1 MTPERWQ
8 QIDELFHAALAHEP
22 AKRTAFLVSAC
33 GNDEELRLEVESL
46 ISFRDGC
53 EDFIETPADDLAAA
67 VLRSHNSR
75 LEPGYQIDTYRLLRH
90 LGTGGMGD
98 VYLANDTRLHREIA
112 LKLLPPQFIIDPDRA
127 RRFDQ
132 EARAAS
138 ALNHPNIVTV
148 HDIGWSN
155 SMHFITTEFVDGETL
170 REHISRQP
178 ISIDEVLNI
187 SDQICSAL
195 QAAHNAGIV
204 HRDIKPEN
212 IMLRRDGIVKVLDFG
227 LAKLAAEQEEV
238 HSRAPTKS
246 MVHTNP
252 GVVMGTVGYMSPEQA
267 RAADVDERTD
277 IWSLGVVMY
286 EMISGRAPFVGET
299 ASTLIVSIIEHE
311 PAPLS
316 INLGVPDELQR
327 IVSKCLVKN
336 REQRYQT
343 VGDILA
349 DLKRLKQRLELY
361 ATIGAIT
368 EPRKTSH
375 DAAVT
380 GSHKPLPTHDIA
392 VTRTG
397 SRLVHFVRGLKSNRR
412 RQLLAGGLAFVALIT
427 PVAYWRFKLRS
438 ANDTAVTQTNIGS
451 PVRSVL
457 VLPFENQTQN
467 PDSDY
472 LSDAIPITLST
483 QLSGSGSKVTTLGGS
498 KHTGEAVDMQE
509 AANTLGV
516 SAILTGRIAKSGDN
530 IVLSVELID
539 ARDKSQIWREQYT
552 RKLTHVLLVQL
563 SIAKEIAQR
572 LREMAFREFVFL
584 FRRWPTA
591 RELN

>member
-22 AKRTAFLVSAC
+22 GKRTAFLVSAC
-33 GNDEELRLEVESL
+33 GSDEELRHEVESL

-53 EDFIETPADDLAAA
+53 ENFIETPADDLAAA

-75 LEPGYQIDTYRLLRH
+75 LEPGYQIDTYRLIRH

-98 VYLANDTRLHREIA
+98 VYLANDTRLHRQIA
-112 LKLLPPQFIIDPDRA
+112 LKLLPPRFMIDPDRA

-155 SMHFITTEFVDGETL
+155 STHFIATEFVDGVTL
-170 REHISRQP
+170 RERLSK
-178 ISIDEVLNI
+178 EVMTLGQMLDI
-187 SDQICSAL
+187 AGQLASAL
-195 QAAHNAGIV
+195 AAAHEAGIV

-212 IMLRRDGIVKVLDFG
+212 IMLRRDGFVKVLDFG
-227 LAKLAAEQEEV
+227 LAKLAPEERDT
-238 HSRAPTKS
+238 HSQPPTKPI
-246 MVHTNP
+246 VHTNP

-267 RAADVDERTD
+267 RAADVDARTD

-286 EMISGRAPFVGET
+286 EMVSGRTPFVGET
-299 ASTLIVSIIEHE
+299 PSHIIVAIIEHQ
-311 PAPLS
+311 PVPLS
-316 INLGVPDELQR
+316 ITPEIPDELHR
-327 IVSKCLVKN
+327 IINKCLVKN
-336 REQRYQT
+336 REHRYQT
-343 VGDILA
+343 AGDLLA
-349 DLKRLKQRLELY
+349 DLKRLKQRVEVD
-361 ATIGAIT
+361 AAIGAT
-368 EPRKTSH
+368 AEPRKTRP
-375 DAAVT
+375 DAALT
-380 GSHKPLPTHDIA
+380 GIQKRVPTIDIA

-397 SRLVHFVRGLKSNRR
+397 SRVVHFVRGLKSSRR
-412 RQLLAGGLAFVALIT
+412 RQLLLAGVLAFVALIT
-427 PVAYWRFKLRS
+427 PVAYWRSKLIS
-438 ANDTAVTQTNIGS
+438 TKDAAVTQANTLS
-451 PVRSVL
+451 SLRSVA

-472 LSDAIPITLST
+472 LSDAIPNSLSL
-483 QLSGSGSKVTTLGGS
+483 QLSGYKVS
-498 KHTGEAVDMQE
+498 RYTGKAVDMQE

-516 SAILTGRIAKSGDN
+516 NAILTGRIAKRGDN

-563 SIAKEIAQR
+563 DLAKEIATR
-572 LREMAFREFVFL
+572 LREMAFLEFVFL
-584 FRRWPTA
+584 VRRWPTA
-591 RELN
+591 RESD